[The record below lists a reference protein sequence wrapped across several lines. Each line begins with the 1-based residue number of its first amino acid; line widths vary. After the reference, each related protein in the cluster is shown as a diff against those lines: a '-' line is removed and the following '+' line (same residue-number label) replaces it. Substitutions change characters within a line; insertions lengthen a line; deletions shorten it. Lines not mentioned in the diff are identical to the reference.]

1 MPSTTLRHISIHVEE
16 PAPRAFY
23 WVLQEQSASGTW
35 REQDRAD
42 APERTYREAMAEG
55 LLVLQNRIDDLDA
68 GPRSTAVRAARSQ
81 PADEDDDDG
90 RDADDAPPN
99 ASSPRVCVSGGDW
112 FSTSERLA
120 ILAA

>member
-16 PAPRAFY
+16 PAPQAFY

-81 PADEDDDDG
+81 PPDPDADSDSDSDDG
-90 RDADDAPPN
+90 MDADDAPPN
-99 ASSPRVCVSGGDW
+99 ASSPRGKLFG
-112 FSTSERLA
+112 FGPAR
-120 ILAA
+120 